1 MGIIASMIWELAQR
15 PITARLEAEKAWLE
29 LKQRP
34 ITARLKEEK
43 AWLEF
48 SATHATSES
57 VWFSCRT

>member
-15 PITARLEAEKAWLE
+15 PITVQLEAEKAWLE

-48 SATHATSES
+48 SATHATSKS
-57 VWFSCRT
+57 VWFFCRT